1 MRRPIIHRL
10 QFGLQ
15 FTAVRDRPERTDQ
28 GRWPRLKRSR
38 RPRPELLMRLG
49 YSANSAAQNP
59 DFGGG
64 RCTGRSAVRSRSPA
78 PRPGGRGAA
87 GRWGPFRGRTLVIW
101 TACYLDCAC
110 ALTLAG
116 IISPESAG
124 GAVTRSARLAMALPS
139 AKEDENGEDQ
149 ARPVDQ
155 PVAGAPSGSR
165 ADTADISDTS
175 GGA

>member
-1 MRRPIIHRL
+1 MHRQVSGSIPLTGSTPRRS
-10 QFGLQ
+10 G
-15 FTAVRDRPERTDQ
+15 
-28 GRWPRLKRSR
+28 S
-38 RPRPELLMRLG
+38 
-49 YSANSAAQNP
+49 
-59 DFGGG
+59 
-64 RCTGRSAVRSRSPA
+64 C
-78 PRPGGRGAA
+78 
-87 GRWGPFRGRTLVIW
+87 RWGPFRGRTLVIW

-175 GGA
+175 GGAWRRGAAVPLHRPRPV